1 MNRQSL
7 SLALL
12 ISVSILTNPLHASFA
27 QRKDGITLR
36 VRDLS
41 TQQDRKLIGSEIG
54 AREMRELNMH
64 GIYPVL
70 IELKNRSEESFIWSP
85 NTFSV
90 PIYTPLQMAFRVP
103 TTCAKSF
110 LAGFVGALSLFGSI
124 PAGISTWIHAED
136 NHGSF
141 GNGFKKSSCVRL
153 GSFSTLALFYLGIKG
168 LMYNSKKDSDRK
180 KDQGIWLNNWMLQP
194 AGAVLKPKA
203 VVKKF
208 IFLDKKT
215 YQNGGFRL
223 TLNALHAQN
232 VSFDVS
238 LLP

>member
-12 ISVSILTNPLHASFA
+12 ISVSILTNSLHASFA

-54 AREMRELNMH
+54 ACEMRKLNMH
-64 GIYPVL
+64 GIFPVL
-70 IELKNRSEESFIWSP
+70 IEFKNRSEESFVFGP
-85 NTFSV
+85 NSISV
-90 PIYTPLQMAFRVP
+90 PIYSPPQMAFRVP
-103 TTCAKSF
+103 ATCGKSVF
-110 LAGFVGALSLFGSI
+110 AALGGVLSLFGSI
-124 PAGISTWIHAED
+124 PAGIFTLVHADTKHDSFINGLREC
-136 NHGSF
+136 NGVKIGSI
-141 GNGFKKSSCVRL
+141 
-153 GSFSTLALFYLGIKG
+153 STLALLYLGIKG
-168 LMYNSKKDSDRK
+168 LMYSSKKESDRR
-180 KDQGIWLNNWMLQP
+180 KDQGTWLNNWMLQP
-194 AGAVLKPKA
+194 QGAVLKPNTA
-203 VVKKF
+203 VKKF

-215 YQNGGFRL
+215 YQRGGFRL
-223 TLNALHAQN
+223 TLNALHGPN